1 MLIFELVA
9 RFRKELL
16 LTGSAFSETIMAIA
30 ERVNRKVQVL
40 RLHAQA
46 THHLRAIRQVHC
58 QVGRQVADHVGGFP
72 ESTASS
78 APEQRLS
85 AMDMD
90 GVVAAAALELRQTR
104 DQLMKVEA
112 RIRELKSEVI
122 HEGLLALQRDFQLRD
137 AALERVVVARGA
149 PILGHPLGDV
159 PLPSATRIVS
169 AFRGPFL
176 LPLSDQLVL
185 RPDDVVLLFG
195 LRADL
200 DLLLPQFQ
208 KQYSSKTAS

>member
-1 MLIFELVA
+1 MLIFELLA

-16 LTGSAFSETIMAIA
+16 LTGSAFYETLMAIA
-30 ERVNRKVQVL
+30 ERVNRKVQIL

-46 THHLRAIRQVHC
+46 THQLRSIRLLHC
-58 QVGRQVADHVGGFP
+58 QVGRQVADHFGFFP
-72 ESTASS
+72 EATAP
-78 APEQRLS
+78 AQRLS
-85 AMDMD
+85 LTDMH
-90 GVVAAAALELRQTR
+90 GVISGATLRLRQTR
-104 DQLMKVEA
+104 DHLMKIEG

-122 HEGLLALQRDFQLRD
+122 HDELLTIQRDFQLHD
-137 AALERVVVARGA
+137 AALERVVVMRGA

-159 PLPSATRIVS
+159 TMPVTTRIVS

-176 LPLSDQLVL
+176 LPLSDQLLL

-200 DLLLPQFQ
+200 DQLLPRFQ
-208 KQYSSKTAS
+208 NQRSSKTAS

>member
-16 LTGSAFSETIMAIA
+16 LTGSAFYETIMAIA

-40 RLHAQA
+40 RLHMQA
-46 THHLRAIRQVHC
+46 THQLRSIRLLQC
-58 QVGRQVADHVGGFP
+58 QVGREVADHVGSFL
-72 ESTASS
+72 ESSVS
-78 APEQRLS
+78 APRLS
-85 AMDMD
+85 VTDMD
-90 GVVAAAALELRQTR
+90 GVVSAAALRLRQTR
-104 DQLMKVEA
+104 DHLMKVEG

-122 HEGLLALQRDFQLRD
+122 HEELLAMQRDFQLRD
-137 AALERVVVARGA
+137 AALERVVVVRGA
-149 PILGHPLGDV
+149 PVLGHPLGDV
-159 PLPSATRIVS
+159 TLPATTRIVS

-176 LPLSDQLVL
+176 LPLSRQLLL

-200 DLLLPQFQ
+200 DQLLPHFQ
-208 KQYSSKTAS
+208 NQRSSKTAS